1 MIISTIGSCRVAGP
15 MTKVQA
21 QRNFVLDNRLL
32 YGYTHNT
39 KETIQAIRYMRGELT
54 IPEAAWKFLSDQP
67 YRASNPL
74 RSRESVPKEDRHVV
88 EISSIKVLEYRDTY
102 LQLVRFKDALSF
114 CPELRKIFFDH
125 PGADAR
131 EARLAA
137 LQATPSFS
145 RVPANVQDVLRETV
159 LRTQTATEIE
169 SDLKQIAQILG
180 QHFVLVTHC
189 NAMNAQNQLIAD
201 RAKMVE
207 RVSRAASRAGITL
220 VDPGALLAAYGQ
232 ERGMPEDGRDTAHY
246 TPAFARLV
254 GKEIADKLLGVQEA
268 AAVPAGEEGLT
279 WKQCIERAK
288 ETAQAQEWDRAL
300 LYANRA
306 IDLKS
311 TISAAY
317 VLRARAVTALEQTDD
332 MLEAW
337 TAALNIQANRNGY
350 IMRQAAEA
358 AMVVGDLPQALEW
371 ATDSLALETEEK
383 TALLLGRIHAR
394 LGQNKEAERAFRV
407 CAEQSPERALRY
419 AVRGTTALEEA
430 ASMVN
435 ALAAANS
442 VEAGAL
448 QGAREQVLKRAS
460 REVRHTGR
468 AGAALPTPGAFFALL
483 TLAGER
489 LAEFNDEIN
498 QAYRRLLKAFE
509 TVADYQQS
517 EQAISLLG
525 QLAAIKA
532 VDPRY
537 VQRAAK
543 ALQATGHRAAAVQ
556 CWQRLANS
564 ELPGE
569 RETVLLAAGR
579 LSQLEAHT
587 QAADVYRRLAQS
599 GTVPTSQAHEMIERN
614 LRALARAVRKHLT
627 EGNLR
632 EAEQELEAIKRIDP
646 GYPGLT
652 SLQRSLVDA
661 HRREFQSQREQ
672 GSTSAADLEASA
684 RRVIETNPRDR
695 DANIELVMQS
705 LRNGNLTESRRIL
718 DRFLE
723 GTPA

>member
-74 RSRESVPKEDRHVV
+74 RAREDVPKEDRHVV
-88 EISSIKVLEYRDTY
+88 EISSIKVLEFRDVQ
-102 LQLVRFKDALSF
+102 LQLVRFKEALSF

-125 PGADAR
+125 PGADAIP
-131 EARLAA
+131 ARLAA

-159 LRTQTATEIE
+159 LRTQTAAEIE
-169 SDLKQIAQILG
+169 ADLKQVVQMLG
-180 QHFVLVTHC
+180 HHFVLVTHC

-220 VDPGALLAAYGQ
+220 VDPGALLTAYGQ
-232 ERGMPEDGRDTAHY
+232 ERGMPDDGRDTAHY

-254 GKEIADKLLGVQEA
+254 GKEIADKLLGVQELA
-268 AAVPAGEEGLT
+268 ALPAGEEGLN

-288 ETAQAQEWDRAL
+288 ETAQAQQWDRAL

-317 VLRARAVTALEQTDD
+317 VLRARAVTALDQTDD
-332 MLEAW
+332 VLDAW
-337 TAALNIQANRNGY
+337 SAALAIDANRNGY
-350 IMRQAAEA
+350 ILRQAAEA
-358 AMVVGDLPQALEW
+358 ALSLQDVPLALEW
-371 ATDSLALETEEK
+371 ASASLEKEADEK

-394 LGQNKEAERAFRV
+394 LGQNKEAERAFLI
-407 CAEQSPERALRY
+407 CAKQTPDRALRY
-419 AVRGTTALEEA
+419 AVRGSTALEEA
-430 ASMVN
+430 ASMIN
-435 ALAAANS
+435 ALAATHAVDS
-442 VEAGAL
+442 GSLEA
-448 QGAREQVLKRAS
+448 ARELVLKRAS

-468 AGAALPTPGAFFALL
+468 AGAALPTPGSFYALL
-483 TLAGER
+483 TLAGDR

-509 TVADYQQS
+509 TVSDYQQS
-517 EQAISLLG
+517 EQAIALLG

-543 ALQATGHRAAAVQ
+543 GLQTADHRAAAVQ

-564 ELPGE
+564 DLPAE
-569 RETVLLAAGR
+569 HETVLLAAGR

-599 GTVPTSQAHEMIERN
+599 GAVPANQANDLIDRN

-632 EAEQELEAIKRIDP
+632 DAEQELEAIKRIDAE
-646 GYPGLT
+646 YPGLA
-652 SLQRSLVDA
+652 SLQRSLNDA

-672 GSTSAADLEASA
+672 SAANPADLAESA
-684 RRVIETNPRDR
+684 RRVIESSPLDR
-695 DANIELVMQS
+695 DANIELVMQN

-718 DRFLE
+718 NRFLE
-723 GTPA
+723 GAPA